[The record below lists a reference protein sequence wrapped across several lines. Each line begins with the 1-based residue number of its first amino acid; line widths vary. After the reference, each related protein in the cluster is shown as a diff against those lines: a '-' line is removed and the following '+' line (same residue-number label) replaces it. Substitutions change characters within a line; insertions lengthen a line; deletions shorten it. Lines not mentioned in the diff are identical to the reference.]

1 MLDWVGLKIFNF
13 FNFLFGFFSLK
24 PILLVIKI
32 SQNQY
37 RMSHNL
43 DDSMSIT
50 IFQKKKHKIFD
61 KAITSVASLIVLVTM

>member
-50 IFQKKKHKIFD
+50 IFQKKNIFD